1 MHQTTKTNFLSWKH
15 GLTLEERTIKLRNNV
30 SVKLSQNAIEGYL
43 QIAMLEGHVKWLKR
57 ELNST
62 AKTYQYGHVVP

>member
-1 MHQTTKTNFLSWKH
+1 MS
-15 GLTLEERTIKLRNNV
+15 